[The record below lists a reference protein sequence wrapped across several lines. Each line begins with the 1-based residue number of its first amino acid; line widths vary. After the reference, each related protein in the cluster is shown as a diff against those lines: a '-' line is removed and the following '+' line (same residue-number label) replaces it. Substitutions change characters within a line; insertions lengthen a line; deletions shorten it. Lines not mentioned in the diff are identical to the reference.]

1 MRQYFT
7 IPLQPAR
14 PQTFRVTLQSIEY
27 TFKLTWNAVAQI
39 WILDI
44 YDAAGT
50 TPIIQGIPLVTGTD
64 LLGQFA
70 YLPVAAHA
78 VLMALSIGPG
88 IPLDQPPT
96 FGNLGV
102 DGQLIY
108 VSPL

>member
-14 PQTFRVTLQSIEY
+14 SQTFRVTLQSIEY
-27 TFKLTWNAVAQI
+27 TFKLAWNAVAQI

-44 YDAAGT
+44 YDALGT
-50 TPIIQGIPLVTGTD
+50 TPIIRGVPLVTGTD

-70 YLPVAAHA
+70 YLQVAAHA
-78 VLMALSIGPG
+78 VLMALSVGPAVS
-88 IPLDQPPT
+88 PDEPPT
-96 FGNLGV
+96 FNNLGI

-108 VSPL
+108 VSP